1 MKGHRY
7 FQLSNMMISDF
18 PYQTRRER
26 CHLAAVETH
35 IAIEREALSS
45 FNNRGFRC
53 VQAENPAEFSCSSS
67 RWDACDPDK
76 VVRTRFGGHQL
87 LRYMANSGRK
97 ESAT

>member
-1 MKGHRY
+1 
-7 FQLSNMMISDF
+7 MISDF
-18 PYQTRRER
+18 LYQTRRER

-45 FNNRGFRC
+45 FNNQGFRC
-53 VQAENPAEFSCSSS
+53 VQAENPAEFSCYSS
-67 RWDACDPDK
+67 RW
-76 VVRTRFGGHQL
+76 TRFGGHQL